1 MFEHPGEFVTFRP
14 APFLPGVE
22 LYTARLIEHAFSAHV
37 HEGFSVGV
45 IASGV
50 ERFKYRGSGHIADP
64 ATLVLLNPDEPH
76 TGEAASEGGWR
87 YHMVYLQPAAMSA
100 IAGPQVY
107 FPQATIKDAAL
118 AQALSSA
125 FIRMWQ
131 ADEPLAAQT
140 ALTDA
145 ILGIAERHGRHA
157 RRVADPAA
165 LRFDRVVD
173 YIEAHLDH
181 ALDLEQLAAI
191 AGLSM
196 HHFARAFAN
205 HFHLSPHRYVQA
217 RRVLRA
223 KQLLAGAQRPLDVAL
238 DAGFTDQSHLTRWFR
253 QAYGVTPAEYQAQIG
268 TRPARR

>member
-1 MFEHPGEFVTFRP
+1 MFDHPGEFVTFRP

-22 LYTARLIEHAFSAHV
+22 LYNARLIEHAFSAHV

-50 ERFKYRGSGHIADP
+50 ERFHYRGSGHIADP

-76 TGEAASEGGWR
+76 TGEAADEGGWH

-107 FPQATIKDAAL
+107 FPQAAVKDAAL
-118 AQALSSA
+118 SQMLAIA
-125 FIRMWQ
+125 FRRMWQ
-131 ADEPLAAQT
+131 ADEPIAAQT

-145 ILGIAERHGRHA
+145 IATIAERHGRHA
-157 RRVADPAA
+157 RPASDVAMQ
-165 LRFDRVVD
+165 RFDRVVD
-173 YIEAHLDH
+173 YIEAHLDQ
-181 ALDLEQLAAI
+181 ALDLERLAAV

-196 HHFARAFAN
+196 HHFARAFAA

-223 KQLLAGAQRPLDVAL
+223 KQGLAGAQRPLAVAL

-253 QAYGVTPAEYQAQIG
+253 QAYGVTPAEYQQQIG
-268 TRPARR
+268 TRPHSR